1 MGLFDRWP
9 LDKNGGIDYEN
20 QLFIKTGPVIKL
32 VIATST
38 GKVAAAALYAK
49 VEGASANTLSVL
61 KQRTPL
67 RAAL

>member
-1 MGLFDRWP
+1 MTLTPDT
-9 LDKNGGIDYEN
+9 
-20 QLFIKTGPVIKL
+20 KTGPVIKL

-49 VEGASANTLSVL
+49 VDGASANILFVL

-67 RAAL
+67 RDAL